1 MAARMVAGGGGSK
14 DVESLV
20 RSSRTRVKCVA
31 GFAGWAR
38 HQLEAELERNV
49 WFLVEA
55 DDVAS
60 LAMMEANA
68 STTPSP
74 QPPAATSSGGEEGSE
89 EGEEGGGEE
98 GKSGSSASD
107 WLRDAM
113 WSGVMRQLGGEYAA
127 LSRFPGDHELIFK
140 HMEQLWDEQNSL
152 LHRRIDMLGEP
163 EGSGSGDKED

>member
-1 MAARMVAGGGGSK
+1 MGRVNFRK
-14 DVESLV
+14 RVFV
-20 RSSRTRVKCVA
+20 FVFRTRVRTCACVLRRL
-31 GFAGWAR
+31 GR
-38 HQLEAELERNV
+38 PHR
-49 WFLVEA
+49 
-55 DDVAS
+55 
-60 LAMMEANA
+60 
-68 STTPSP
+68 P

-89 EGEEGGGEE
+89 EGEDQDGGGKE